1 MAVYYRER
9 VRERDRGEF
18 GYLRREKRAIINYV
32 SNHLLV
38 LRISGTRGRFWR
50 GVLLET
56 VTRFWR
62 LLGGYIIYKIIIV

>member
-1 MAVYYRER
+1 M
-9 VRERDRGEF
+9 GEF
-18 GYLRREKRAIINYV
+18 GLLRREKRAIINYV
-32 SNHLLV
+32 SNHLQV
-38 LRISGTRGRFWR
+38 IRNSGTRGRFWR